1 MCDFDTNS
9 NKIRKVVSETMPNE
23 TSRVRKKQKTV
34 NNQHLCKLKSVRCL
48 IIIRIIFIDCCA
60 NEYCLS
66 PRIRD
71 DLLRRETLSRSKR
84 DFSTIKKSEFF
95 PTQTLACSDR

>member
-34 NNQHLCKLKSVRCL
+34 NNQHLCKLNSVRCL
-48 IIIRIIFIDCCA
+48 IIRIIFIDCAVRMGNVWLVC
-60 NEYCLS
+60 
-66 PRIRD
+66 IQGFGMTFHG
-71 DLLRRETLSRSKR
+71 ETLSWSKR
-84 DFSTIKKSEFF
+84 DFSTIKKKSEFF
-95 PTQTLACSDR
+95 RRKR